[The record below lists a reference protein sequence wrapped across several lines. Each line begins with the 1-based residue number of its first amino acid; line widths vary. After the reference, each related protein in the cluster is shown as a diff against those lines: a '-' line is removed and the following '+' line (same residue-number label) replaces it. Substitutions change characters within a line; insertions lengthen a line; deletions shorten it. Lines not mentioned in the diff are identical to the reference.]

1 MSILDIFRAG
11 KIKEENERLSAK
23 LDECRSELDECK
35 KMLTPEMLD
44 AVRLQ
49 SLVAE
54 LNKTAEDKNAEIFK
68 ASSTI
73 SNLEL
78 IIKAKQAKILDIDEQ
93 ILFEEF
99 SLYTPKYDLTNSA
112 EYKLKLDAIRQTQKD
127 LIKNGKAVN
136 GNMNWTVNN
145 SATQGK
151 KMVSDMQK
159 LLLRAFN
166 SECDELIE
174 RVTYSNIEQ
183 SKKRIEASCENISKL
198 GRIMQ
203 ISISWEYEKSKLDE
217 LYLVFEYRQA
227 KQREKEEQ
235 KELRAQ
241 MREEA
246 KLQKEI
252 EEARKKIEKEQKH
265 YQNALKTVLKQLS
278 TASETERAAL
288 EEKKIELESQLGE
301 IAKNIQDIDYREANA
316 KAGYVYIISN
326 IGAFGENVYKIG
338 MTRRLDPTERIDEL
352 GDASV
357 PFDFDIHAMI
367 FSDNAPALEAAL
379 HKAFEHKKLN
389 MVNQRRE
396 FFAVTLDEIKEVV
409 QQNYNKSVEF
419 IELAP
424 AQQYR
429 ESLKIKEQKHS

>member
-1 MSILDIFRAG
+1 MSLLDIFKAG
-11 KIKEENERLSAK
+11 KIKKENERLTFELEESKK
-23 LDECRSELDECK
+23 L
-35 KMLTPEMLD
+35 LTPEMQD
-44 AVRLQ
+44 AFRLQ
-49 SLVAE
+49 LLVAD
-54 LNKTAEDKNAEIFK
+54 LNKTAENKSVEIDRANK
-68 ASSTI
+68 TLADLDNTI
-73 SNLEL
+73 KE
-78 IIKAKQAKILDIDEQ
+78 KRAQILDIDEQ
-93 ILFEEF
+93 LLFEEF
-99 SLYTPKYDLTNSA
+99 SLYKPKYDLVSS
-112 EYKLKLDAIRQTQKD
+112 EQYKQKIDDIRQTQKD
-127 LIKNGKAVN
+127 LIKKGNAVS
-136 GNMNWTVNN
+136 GNMGWTVNN
-145 SATQGK
+145 SAAQGK

-166 SECDELIE
+166 SECDELID

-183 SKKRIEASCENISKL
+183 SEKRIKASCENISKL

-203 ISISWEYEKSKLDE
+203 IAISWEYERAKLNE

-252 EEARKKIEKEQKH
+252 EEARKKVEKEQKH
-265 YQNALKTVLKQLS
+265 YQNALKTVLEQLT
-278 TASETERAAL
+278 TASDEERAVL
-288 EEKKIELESQLGE
+288 EEKRKELEDQLGE

-326 IGAFGENVYKIG
+326 IGAFGENIYKIG

-367 FSDNAPALEAAL
+367 FSDDAPALEAAL
-379 HKAFEHKKLN
+379 HKAFEYKKLN
-389 MVNQRRE
+389 MINHRRE

-409 QQNYNKSVEF
+409 KNNYNKAVEF

-429 ESLKIKEQKHS
+429 ESLKLKEQK

>member
-1 MSILDIFRAG
+1 MSILDIFSVG
-11 KIKEENERLSAK
+11 KIKKENERLSY
-23 LDECRSELDECK
+23 ELEECK
-35 KMLTPEMLD
+35 RMFTPEMQD
-44 AVRLQ
+44 AVRLKT
-49 SLVAE
+49 LITD
-54 LNKTAEDKNAEIFK
+54 LNQALEKKYSEISK
-68 ASSTI
+68 ASEDLRTLDYKI
-73 SNLEL
+73 Q
-78 IIKAKQAKILDIDEQ
+78 KQSARLLDIDDQ

-99 SLYTPKYDLTNSA
+99 SLYKPKYDLTNSD
-112 EYKLKLDAIRQTQKD
+112 EYKEKLQTIRQTQKD
-127 LIKNGKAVN
+127 LIKNGKAVS

-145 SATQGK
+145 SITQGK

-166 SECDELIE
+166 SECDELIN

-217 LYLVFEYRQA
+217 LYLVFEYQQA

-246 KLQKEI
+246 KLHKEI
-252 EEARKKIEKEQKH
+252 EEARKKVEKEQKH
-265 YQNALKTVLKQLS
+265 YQNALKTILAQLT
-278 TASETERAAL
+278 TASDEERAVL
-288 EEKKIELESQLGE
+288 EEKKKELEGQLGE

-367 FSDNAPALEAAL
+367 FSDDAPALEAAL
-379 HKAFEHKKLN
+379 HKAFEHKKIN
-389 MVNQRRE
+389 MVNHRRE

-409 QQNYNKSVEF
+409 KNNYNKAVEF
-419 IELAP
+419 IEFAP

-429 ESLKIKEQKHS
+429 ESLKLKEQK

>member
-1 MSILDIFRAG
+1 MSLLDIFKVG
-11 KIKEENERLSAK
+11 KIKQENERLALELEESKK
-23 LDECRSELDECK
+23 L
-35 KMLTPEMLD
+35 LTPEMQD
-44 AVRLQ
+44 AVRLKTLIADLEKAVAGKNEEIANASE
-49 SLVAE
+49 SLCKIEATLKE
-54 LNKTAEDKNAEIFK
+54 KR
-68 ASSTI
+68 
-73 SNLEL
+73 
-78 IIKAKQAKILDIDEQ
+78 AKLLDIDEQ
-93 ILFEEF
+93 VLFEEF
-99 SLYTPKYDLTNSA
+99 SLYKPKYDLVNS
-112 EYKLKLDAIRQTQKD
+112 EQYKQRIDEIRQTQKD
-127 LIKNGKAVN
+127 LIKNGKAVS
-136 GNMNWTVNN
+136 GNLNWTVNN
-145 SATQGK
+145 STAQGK

-166 SECDELIE
+166 SECDELID
-174 RVTYSNIEQ
+174 RVTYANVEQ
-183 SKKRIEASCENISKL
+183 SEKRIKASCENISKL
-198 GRIMQ
+198 GRVMQ
-203 ISISWEYEKSKLDE
+203 ISISAAYEKAKLNE
-217 LYLVFEYRQA
+217 LYLVFEYRQM

-252 EEARKKIEKEQKH
+252 EEARKKIEKEKKH
-265 YQNALKTVLKQLS
+265 YQNALKTVLAQIS
-278 TASETERAAL
+278 SASDEERAVL
-288 EEKKIELESQLGE
+288 EEKKKELEDQLGE

-357 PFDFDIHAMI
+357 PFNFDIHAMI
-367 FSDNAPALEAAL
+367 FSDNAPALESAL

-389 MVNQRRE
+389 MVNHRRE
-396 FFAVTLDEIKEVV
+396 FFAVTLNEIKEEV
-409 QQNYNKSVEF
+409 QKNYNKSVEF

-429 ESLKIKEQKHS
+429 ESLKLKEHNNT

>member
-1 MSILDIFRAG
+1 MSLLDIFKVG
-11 KIKEENERLSAK
+11 KIKQENERLALELEESKK
-23 LDECRSELDECK
+23 L
-35 KMLTPEMLD
+35 LTPEMQD
-44 AVRLQ
+44 AVRLKTLIADLEKAVAGKNEEIANASE
-49 SLVAE
+49 SLC
-54 LNKTAEDKNAEIFK
+54 K
-68 ASSTI
+68 
-73 SNLEL
+73 LEATL
-78 IIKAKQAKILDIDEQ
+78 KEKRAKLLDIDEQ
-93 ILFEEF
+93 VLFEEF
-99 SLYTPKYDLTNSA
+99 SLYKPKYDLVNS
-112 EYKLKLDAIRQTQKD
+112 EKYKQRIDEIRQTQKD
-127 LIKNGKAVN
+127 LIKNGKAVS
-136 GNMNWTVNN
+136 GNLNWTVNN
-145 SATQGK
+145 STAQGK

-166 SECDELIE
+166 SECDELID
-174 RVTYSNIEQ
+174 RVTYANVEQ
-183 SKKRIEASCENISKL
+183 SEKRIKASCENISKL
-198 GRIMQ
+198 GRVMQ
-203 ISISWEYEKSKLDE
+203 ISISAAYEKAKLNE
-217 LYLVFEYRQA
+217 LYLVFEYRQM

-252 EEARKKIEKEQKH
+252 EEARKKIEKEKKH
-265 YQNALKTVLKQLS
+265 YQNALKTVLAQIS
-278 TASETERAAL
+278 SASDEERAVL
-288 EEKKIELESQLGE
+288 EEKKKELEDQLGE

-357 PFDFDIHAMI
+357 PFNFDIHAMI
-367 FSDNAPALEAAL
+367 FSDNAPALESAL

-389 MVNQRRE
+389 MVNHRRE
-396 FFAVTLDEIKEVV
+396 FFAVTLNEIKEEV
-409 QQNYNKSVEF
+409 QKNYNKSVEF

-429 ESLKIKEQKHS
+429 ESLKLKEHNNT